1 MSCYSTS
8 NITGINYYSDVARFT
23 DKSNNSNERDNLFK
37 IWWKDQIALYGS
49 STTYFVRD
57 FALSAADKFYGE
69 NTVDGYKTG
78 TTLVMIMNL
87 TDNSI
92 TFSKFGL
99 TSDDE
104 VEAYIDISTYQSTLS
119 SHYNTDNGELIE
131 PKAGDVF
138 QLTELGN
145 DRPGNRT
152 GKYFEITERVDENI
166 STINQLQGHYVFKI
180 KARRY
185 DFSHT
190 DNDVEEAVSEQIT
203 DDALSGRIED
213 TVQDYINDLDT
224 EQASYFDYGSNDDVY
239 GDYS

>member
-8 NITGINYYSDVARFT
+8 NITGINYHTDVARFT
-23 DKSNNSNERDNLFK
+23 DKSNNSNERNNLFK
-37 IWWKDQIALYGS
+37 IWWKDQIALYGTQ
-49 STTYFVRD
+49 TTYYVRD
-57 FALSAADKFYGE
+57 FTLSAADKFYGE
-69 NTVDGYKTG
+69 NTTSGFLTG
-78 TTLVMIMNL
+78 TNLVMVMNL

-104 VEAYIDISTYQSTLS
+104 VEAYIDISTYQETLS
-119 SHYNTDNGELIE
+119 TQYSGSELIE

-145 DRPGNRT
+145 DRPGSRE
-152 GKYFEITERVDENI
+152 GKFFEITERVDESI
-166 STINQLQGHYVFKI
+166 STINQLQGHYLFKI

-190 DNDVEEAVSEQIT
+190 DDDVEEAVSEQIT
-203 DDALSGRIED
+203 DDALSGKTTD
-213 TVQDYINDLDT
+213 TIQDYINDLDT
-224 EQASYFDYGSNDDVY
+224 EQASYFDYGTNDDVY